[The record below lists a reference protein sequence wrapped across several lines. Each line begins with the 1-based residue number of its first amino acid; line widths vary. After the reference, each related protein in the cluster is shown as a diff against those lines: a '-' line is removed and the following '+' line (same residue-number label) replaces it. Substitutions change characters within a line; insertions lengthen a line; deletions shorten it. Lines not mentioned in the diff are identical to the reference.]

1 MLKCQAPIQQG
12 NRKGELCGKET
23 KNKYCDKHKQN
34 EIINSIRDN
43 KNVIADC
50 VAGSGKTTTVLF
62 LAHYFP
68 DKNII
73 QITYNAELKMEVRKK
88 VKTNKLNNLEI
99 HTYHSLGVK
108 YYNKNAYNT
117 ALLNKINVTNRAFC
131 LLWHIQNAKMSSANT
146 TR

>member
-1 MLKCQAPIQQG
+1 MQTIYNVRWSKIQH
-12 NRKGELCGKET
+12 KKEDT
-23 KNKYCDKHKQN
+23 KESSLTIIPSEEQN

-88 VKTNKLNNLEI
+88 VKTNKLD
-99 HTYHSLGVK
+99 
-108 YYNKNAYNT
+108 
-117 ALLNKINVTNRAFC
+117 
-131 LLWHIQNAKMSSANT
+131 Q
-146 TR
+146 